1 MLDRFFCIG
10 VQNYQMKYVCLNI
23 IMFLVLLFLIFTN
36 SVPLITERQIYSSF
50 RNKITLRTIEDRRFK
65 IIVDEMKV

>member
-10 VQNYQMKYVCLNI
+10 VQNYQMKYVCLI

-50 RNKITLRTIEDRRFK
+50 LNKITLRTIEDRRFK